1 MESKKHKTDNN
12 GNKMNKNVI
21 VLPKSYIGQDPI
33 KITHHKRCRSLT
45 DSLNELNNFDE
56 DIEDNQFRFNTERKN
71 KKVTFNNRIHIIN
84 IHNYKN
90 ENKIL
95 YYENNN
101 FREEEEEEKD
111 KKGNK
116 CLSCSIY

>member
-1 MESKKHKTDNN
+1 MESKKQKTDNN

-21 VLPKSYIGQDPI
+21 ILPKSYIGQEPI

-45 DSLNELNNFDE
+45 DSLNELNNFDDE
-56 DIEDNQFRFNTERKN
+56 IEDNPFRCRTERKS
-71 KKVTFNNRIHIIN
+71 KKVTFNKRIHIIN

-90 ENKIL
+90 ENRIL
-95 YYENNN
+95 YYGNNN
-101 FREEEEEEKD
+101 YEEEEEEKD